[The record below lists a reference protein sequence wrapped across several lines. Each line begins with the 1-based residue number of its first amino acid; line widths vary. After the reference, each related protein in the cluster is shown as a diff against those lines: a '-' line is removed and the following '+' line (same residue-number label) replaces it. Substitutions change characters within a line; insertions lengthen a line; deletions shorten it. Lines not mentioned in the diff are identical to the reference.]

1 MNTPRRV
8 LSILTT
14 TALALAAS
22 GASAPAQEPPRA
34 VAVSL
39 TTSPTASPPAGSQY
53 GELGKEPPGAVVA
66 PLPQVATDLEQ
77 ATAAH
82 LEASGHYRDGVAA
95 DIAQEW
101 AAQGERGELEF
112 YSDVGDGNTH
122 LEEGTGN
129 VYRLTEGQAQERL
142 SWLNNAGSVTPMQG
156 TGFGTAVSYDG
167 ESLYLVEYF
176 RN

>member
-22 GASAPAQEPPRA
+22 GASAPAQEPSPA
-34 VAVSL
+34 VAVSP
-39 TTSPTASPPAGSQY
+39 TTSPPAGSQY
-53 GELGKEPPGAVVA
+53 GEPGKEPPGAVVA
-66 PLPQVATDLEQ
+66 HLPQVATDLEQ
-77 ATAAH
+77 ATVAH

-167 ESLYLVEYF
+167 EYLYLVEYF